1 MTEKLDRY
9 TPYVKQPEDQIQ
21 AIIDFVSEQFPEF
34 APKARKRIRIYLKHF
49 RRSKKLQ
56 EEGGNVEESGNIME
70 DSNSD
75 GGNGNYH
82 QKTVSHGKNSRKFQC
97 EICYK
102 GFANNYR
109 KRRHEEN
116 VHKMDRSGMKFQK
129 PLPLDESMFEDSS
142 VSKFYMT
149 RLTIS
154 GFLCLKKISRE
165 IFQNLRYFFVEHNH
179 KP

>member
-1 MTEKLDRY
+1 
-9 TPYVKQPEDQIQ
+9 
-21 AIIDFVSEQFPEF
+21 
-34 APKARKRIRIYLKHF
+34 
-49 RRSKKLQ
+49 
-56 EEGGNVEESGNIME
+56 ME

-154 GFLCLKKISRE
+154 GFLITRLDLVSWS
-165 IFQNLRYFFVEHNH
+165 
-179 KP
+179 